1 MPGTPWPGSKM
12 HNHKMQS
19 FRAARDG
26 SLEPQT
32 PGTPQGGTAQE
43 GTPQARTP
51 DADSPAGKAAAA
63 ESALAALLSVA
74 KRKLDDAVQM
84 AVASALL
91 GLDLAEGPRPTQ
103 PRQEEAAQRAAQ
115 QAAEG
120 LDLPLEPSAAKGL
133 GGLNPEEAT
142 AALRRWGQETAAL
155 RMGACTGSGLRQAA
169 QQGRAAATAVAAAAG
184 VVIEKNMPPLEEHLR
199 TIQHDGCAAAVR
211 ALRVAKATRREACVP
226 KAAAV
231 IASLDAA
238 VDNVVQQFTSGLRAS
253 VPASVTAQAGPPP
266 LTPTPQPHNPTA
278 GPTPTL
284 NPDPSSDPNQA
295 GPLLVQRLCSQAV
308 LARTTRLREQHS
320 EEAVTTRLWEEL
332 SLATKLQQTLS
343 GVGEQASPNPN
354 PNHGSLWRTP
364 LLTPTL
370 TPTLNPTPT
379 PTLTIT
385 PTLGMALRVAQGQR
399 LARAAPAAARLPD
412 RAHRATPRPV
422 R

>member
-1 MPGTPWPGSKM
+1 MVPLTPPSALLAGIDEESATGQQRSRGAAYWRRAQLAFRVASIADYWQAQAKASNPRFEPPVPGTPWPGTKM
-12 HNHKMQS
+12 QNHKMQS

-32 PGTPQGGTAQE
+32 PGTPQGGGTSQE
-43 GTPQARTP
+43 GTAPQEARTP
-51 DADSPAGKAAAA
+51 HGDSPAGKAAAA

-133 GGLNPEEAT
+133 SGLNPEEAT

-155 RMGACTGSGLRQAA
+155 RMGACTGAALRQAA

-211 ALRVAKATRREACVP
+211 ALRAAKATRREACAP
-226 KAAAV
+226 KATAV

-266 LTPTPQPHNPTA
+266 V
-278 GPTPTL
+278 TL
-284 NPDPSSDPNQA
+284 D
-295 GPLLVQRLCSQAV
+295 
-308 LARTTRLREQHS
+308 
-320 EEAVTTRLWEEL
+320 
-332 SLATKLQQTLS
+332 
-343 GVGEQASPNPN
+343 PNPN
-354 PNHGSLWRTP
+354 PNS
-364 LLTPTL
+364 TL
-370 TPTLNPTPT
+370 TLALTRNPDPN
-379 PTLTIT
+379 P
-385 PTLGMALRVAQGQR
+385 
-399 LARAAPAAARLPD
+399 
-412 RAHRATPRPV
+412 
-422 R
+422 

>member
-1 MPGTPWPGSKM
+1 MVPLTPPSALLAGIDEESATHQRSRGAAYWRRAQLAFRVASIADYWQAAAKASNSRFEPPVPGTPWPGTKM

-26 SLEPQT
+26 SLAPQT
-32 PGTPQGGTAQE
+32 PGTPQGGTPQV
-43 GTPQARTP
+43 GTPQAPTP

-133 GGLNPEEAT
+133 SGLNPEEAT

-155 RMGACTGSGLRQAA
+155 RMGACTGAGLRQAA

-211 ALRVAKATRREACVP
+211 ALRAAKATRREACAP

-253 VPASVTAQAGPPP
+253 VPASVTAQARPPA
-266 LTPTPQPHNPTA
+266 LDA
-278 GPTPTL
+278 
-284 NPDPSSDPNQA
+284 A
-295 GPLLVQRLCSQAV
+295 
-308 LARTTRLREQHS
+308 
-320 EEAVTTRLWEEL
+320 
-332 SLATKLQQTLS
+332 
-343 GVGEQASPNPN
+343 PNPN
-354 PNHGSLWRTP
+354 PNPNS
-364 LLTPTL
+364 
-370 TPTLNPTPT
+370 NS
-379 PTLTIT
+379 
-385 PTLGMALRVAQGQR
+385 
-399 LARAAPAAARLPD
+399 
-412 RAHRATPRPV
+412 
-422 R
+422 